1 MKDIYILGVGC
12 NTVVY
17 IDLVESCGY
26 RVVGLYHYEE
36 GRTGEIYFG
45 HKIIGSNEE
54 LFSLDLSCLL
64 YTSDAADD

>member
-26 RVVGLYHYEE
+26 RVVGLYHYE
-36 GRTGEIYFG
+36 GRTNWGD
-45 HKIIGSNEE
+45 
-54 LFSLDLSCLL
+54 LFRSQN
-64 YTSDAADD
+64 YRE

>member
-54 LFSLDLSCLL
+54 LFL
-64 YTSDAADD
+64 

>member
-26 RVVGLYHYEE
+26 RVVGLYH
-36 GRTGEIYFG
+36 
-45 HKIIGSNEE
+45 
-54 LFSLDLSCLL
+54 
-64 YTSDAADD
+64 